1 MTTKDDNKRDA
12 GRPNESVCQDEWLDD
27 EDSHTHQVKCSLC
40 GTVTNVTPDSY
51 ELERCTAC
59 GYVARNLATGNES
72 IKEVVASDAYRTQL
86 YDATMSETARY
97 CLCEAMIAVAA
108 GGSPT
113 LSASLC
119 EYAARVC
126 EENGDLAGASA
137 CYRRAADG
145 LARVINS
152 GGHAH
157 VGGYPTDCLVLAGF
171 LRRCGEFETAA
182 SWLRRGWEV
191 VLRDMLH
198 NLVSYLREHDRI
210 RSGDTRQERR
220 SIGSTVDSLQ
230 EALAGA
236 FSAPPINQE

>member
-59 GYVARNLATGNES
+59 GYAARNLATGNES

-97 CLCEAMIAVAA
+97 YLCEAMIAVAA
-108 GGSPT
+108 GG
-113 LSASLC
+113 
-119 EYAARVC
+119 
-126 EENGDLAGASA
+126 
-137 CYRRAADG
+137 
-145 LARVINS
+145 
-152 GGHAH
+152 
-157 VGGYPTDCLVLAGF
+157 
-171 LRRCGEFETAA
+171 
-182 SWLRRGWEV
+182 WEV
-191 VLRDMLH
+191 VLRYMLH

-220 SIGSTVDSLQ
+220 SMGSRAEVDGVDGG
-230 EALAGA
+230 LAAGGA
-236 FSAPPINQE
+236 RRRLLRAAA